1 MPIYDI
7 QSVSKTYPGQ
17 ARPAVDDVTFQI
29 EPGEIFG
36 FLGDNGAGKSTLVKL
51 MANLLRPTAGA
62 VRLHGEPVQADPT
75 RVAMTLGYMPQT
87 WQSLNHLTV
96 AEALLYTAHLRGL
109 SMAEAKAERDRLIEL
124 WQLGPIRK
132 SLSSRLSGGERR
144 LLQLSIAMAG
154 HPPVLMLDEPTNEL
168 SPQRRRQVWEV
179 LGALNRERGTTVIF
193 ITHDAVEAE
202 KIIRRV
208 GIMVAGRLVAL
219 GEPRELKRQLDQQL
233 RLEISCPPDTTP
245 VLPPDFGPQQVDAGR
260 WLMYVPRQ
268 QLDRVLS
275 SLEQNQIDDFRLHS
289 PTLEDLYLHHAADAR
304 P

>member
-1 MPIYDI
+1 MPIYNV
-7 QSVSKTYPGQ
+7 QNVSKTYPGQ
-17 ARPAVDDVTFQI
+17 LHPAVDDVTFQI
-29 EPGEIFG
+29 RPGEIFG
-36 FLGDNGAGKSTLVKL
+36 FLGDNGAGKSTLVKM
-51 MANLLRPTAGA
+51 MANLLRPTSGA
-62 VRLHGEPVQADPT
+62 VRLNGEPVQADPT

-87 WQSLNHLTV
+87 WQSLNHLSV
-96 AEALLYTAHLRGL
+96 GEALLYTAHLRGL
-109 SMAEAKAERDRLIEL
+109 TRTEAKAERNRLIEL
-124 WQLGPIRK
+124 WQLGPIRD

-168 SPQRRRQVWEV
+168 SPHRRRQVWEV

-233 RLEISCPPDTTP
+233 RLEISCPPDKPPT
-245 VLPPDFGPQQVDAGR
+245 LPAEFAPQQLDAIR
-260 WLMYVPRQ
+260 WLMYVPRNR
-268 QLDRVLS
+268 LERVLS
-275 SLEQNQIDDFRLHS
+275 SLDENQIDDFRLHS
-289 PTLEDLYLHHAADAR
+289 PTLEDLYLHHSNANRA
-304 P
+304 